1 MKKITLLSLL
11 IIFCTSCGT
20 TNSRDN
26 DYEAVY
32 QRSLGEIPSSSG
44 NPDWVSSRKE
54 KIDEGDR
61 VAFIGS
67 SVTKGTKKDAINEA
81 TGTALNNIGRYF
93 GVSVSAVFYHK
104 DVQINGKYTEDIST
118 DESTHTSKKIE
129 VKEFDIEDSFLE
141 HHGNGWVAHVK
152 LTVPKTELAR
162 IQIEIDGF
170 GVWAIKSDIPQCEEK
185 IRDLFPV
192 FSRYGVNG
200 VNINEQID
208 YSSKTPKQIF
218 AENKKAF
225 YLKVECKERQALERG
240 GEFYSIIE
248 LKAELFN
255 LMTGETVNRWN
266 VEAKGAA
273 YSAKEAQ
280 EDAITKAVQEI
291 SEQIK

>member
-20 TNSRDN
+20 ANSRDN

-32 QRSLGEIPSSSG
+32 QRSLGETPSSSG

-67 SVTKGTKKDAINEA
+67 SVTKGTKKDAIDDA
-81 TGTALNNIGRYF
+81 TGTALNKIGRYF

-170 GVWAIKSDIPQCEEK
+170 GVWTIKSDIPQCEEK

-192 FSRYGVNG
+192 FSGYG
-200 VNINEQID
+200 VNINEQTD

-225 YLKVECKERQALERG
+225 YLKIECKETRSEEYN
-240 GEFYSIIE
+240 GEFYSLLQISM
-248 LKAELFN
+248 ELFN
-255 LMTGETVNRWN
+255 LLTGETVNRWN
-266 VEAKGAA
+266 IETKGGA

-291 SEQIK
+291 AEQIK